1 MNRKDQVV
9 SNLTWRFLERCGA
22 QMVSFIVSIVLARI
36 LMPEQYGRVA
46 LITVFISILN
56 VFVDSGFGNAL
67 IQKKDADNKDF
78 YTVFFFNI
86 TFCLLMYVGVCICAP
101 LIEDFYND

>member
-9 SNLTWRFLERCGA
+9 SNLTWRFQERCGA
-22 QMVSFIVSIVLARI
+22 QMLSFIVSIVLARI

-67 IQKKDADNKDF
+67 IQKKDADDLDF
-78 YTVFFFNI
+78 SSVFYFILPF
-86 TFCLLMYVGVCICAP
+86 VC
-101 LIEDFYND
+101 

>member
-1 MNRKDQVV
+1 MNRKDQIV

-56 VFVDSGFGNAL
+56 VFVDSGLGSAL
-67 IQKKDADNKDF
+67 IQKENADNIDLILPF
-78 YTVFFFNI
+78 
-86 TFCLLMYVGVCICAP
+86 VC
-101 LIEDFYND
+101 

>member
-1 MNRKDQVV
+1 MNRKDQVI

-78 YTVFFFNI
+78 STVFFFNF
-86 TFCLLMYVGVCICAP
+86 TFCLLMYVFVP
-101 LIEDFYND
+101 P